1 MVRNWALLV
10 AVSLGATASIAG
22 AEDDELTLDRITIY
36 GGSRDA
42 RGLLET
48 PNAVSVVDEFEIER
62 RQPSTYEELLGDL
75 PGVTIDG
82 GPRGIAQEPNIRGFQ
97 DEQIV
102 LRIDGARQNFDLA
115 HRGRFFTDPEVLKR
129 VEVLR
134 GGNSTLFGSGALGGV
149 IMLET
154 KSAADILDPDEVWGG
169 RIKGGFNSQ
178 GSGFLSALTL
188 AAQAEGFDALGFL
201 SYRPMLSDLKDGN
214 GDDILNSKLDSKSGL
229 VKLGYEPG
237 DHRFE
242 LSYQHYTDDGLT
254 PPNANAAATPSTV
267 VNRDLTFQTARA
279 EWTWNPADSGLID
292 LSSLFYFN
300 SAEVSEDR
308 PADGRLDRTEYRTFG
323 FELVN
328 RSEFELGLPIRLSYG
343 IEGYQD
349 RQEASRD
356 GSARLQAPDA
366 RARYL
371 SAFTQADIALGHGFT
386 LTPGLR
392 FDWFDIK
399 PDADQPSRTESEV
412 SPKLALQWQ
421 PLDALQLW
429 VTASQSFRAPSLSE
443 LYNDG
448 VHFSVPGFPLEPG
461 LAFTGNNIFIPTPDL
476 KAERAR
482 QIELGGRYDERNL
495 FQRGDRFTAGANA
508 YYARVDNFVDTV
520 VSFMDFS
527 TGRFNPIT
535 GNFEINGST
544 RNVNIDAELWGLE
557 GEVAYDSGAWFAG
570 AGLTVPR
577 GRSREGGSLGSIP
590 QDRLVFTGGFRPLQN
605 VEVGGRATLLR
616 GQNHVPEESETT
628 PGAAVFDLFAS
639 YAPDSGPAEGAVFA
653 VGIDNV
659 TNREYRVH
667 PNGLNQTGIAFK
679 ASASL
684 RF

>member
-1 MVRNWALLV
+1 MVRNWTLML
-10 AVSLGATASIAG
+10 AVSLGGGATIAA
-22 AEDDELTLDRITIY
+22 AEEDRPTLGSELTLDRIIVY
-36 GGSRDA
+36 GSARDA
-42 RGLLET
+42 RELLET

-75 PGVTIDG
+75 PGVTIGG
-82 GPRGIAQEPNIRGFQ
+82 GPRAIAQEPNIRGFQ

-149 IMLET
+149 ILLET
-154 KSAADILDPDEVWGG
+154 KDAADVLDPGESWGG

-178 GSGFLSALTL
+178 GTGFLGALTL
-188 AAQAEGFDALGFL
+188 AAQAEDFDALGFL
-201 SYRPMLSDLKDGN
+201 AYRPMLSDLKDGN
-214 GDDILNSKLDSKSGL
+214 GDDILNSKLDSTNGL
-229 VKLGYEPG
+229 VKFGYEPG

-242 LSYQHYTDDGLT
+242 LSDQHYTDDGLT
-254 PPNANAAATPSTV
+254 PPNANVAATPSTV

-279 EWTWNPADSGLID
+279 EWTWSPAESQLID

-308 PADGRLDRTEYRTFG
+308 PADGRLDETTYRTFG

-392 FDWFDIK
+392 FDWFDIR
-399 PDADQPSRTESEV
+399 PDADLPSRTESEL

-421 PLDALQLW
+421 PTDALQLW
-429 VTASQSFRAPSLSE
+429 VTASQSFRAPSLTE

-448 VHFSVPGFPLEPG
+448 VHFSVPGFPVGPG
-461 LAFTGNNIFIPTPDL
+461 GTFTGNNVFIPTPDL
-476 KAERAR
+476 KPERAR
-482 QIELGGRYDERNL
+482 QIEIGSRYDEQNL
-495 FQRGDRFTAGANA
+495 LLRGDRLTVAANA
-508 YYARVDNFVDTV
+508 YYARVDDFVDTQV
-520 VSFMDFS
+520 TFMDFS
-527 TGRFNPIT
+527 TGSFNPVT
-535 GNFEINGST
+535 GNFEVNGST
-544 RNVNIDAELWGLE
+544 RNVNVDAELWGVE
-557 GEVAYDSGAWFAG
+557 GEIAYDTGAWFAG
-570 AGLTVPR
+570 AGLTIPR
-577 GRSREGGSLGSIP
+577 GQSLDGGGLGSIP
-590 QDRLVFTGGFRPLQN
+590 QDRLVFTGGFRPLQD
-605 VEVGGRATLLR
+605 VEIGARATLLR
-616 GQNHVPEESETT
+616 GQHDVPEGSETI
-628 PGAAVFDLFAS
+628 PGAAVFDLFAN
-639 YAPDSGPAEGAVFA
+639 YAPDSG
-653 VGIDNV
+653 DRKS
-659 TNREYRVH
+659 TR
-667 PNGLNQTGIAFK
+667 LN
-679 ASASL
+679 SSH
-684 RF
+684 